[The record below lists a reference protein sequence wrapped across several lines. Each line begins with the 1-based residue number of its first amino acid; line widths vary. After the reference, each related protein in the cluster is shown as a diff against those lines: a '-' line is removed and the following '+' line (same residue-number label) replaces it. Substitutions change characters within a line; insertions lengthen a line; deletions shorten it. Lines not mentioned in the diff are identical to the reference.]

1 MKRASMAEAL
11 SVAAG
16 KATAGIEIKA
26 QTEDAGRPRPRGVV
40 PSREGKKPIA
50 GFFAPEASR
59 QLKKLGLDREKTV
72 QELMREAL
80 NDLFL
85 KYDLPPIA

>member
-1 MKRASMAEAL
+1 MKRASMAQAL

-16 KATAGIEIKA
+16 KATAGVEIKA
-26 QTEDAGRPRPRGVV
+26 QAEGTVLHRLRAVA

-59 QLKKLGLDREKTV
+59 QLKKLGLEQDKTV
-72 QELMREAL
+72 QELVRESL

>member
-1 MKRASMAEAL
+1 MAQAL

-16 KATAGIEIKA
+16 KAAAGIEIKA
-26 QTEDAGRPRPRGVV
+26 QAEGTVIRRLHAVAS
-40 PSREGKKPIA
+40 SREGKKPIA
-50 GFFAPEASR
+50 GFFAPETSR
-59 QLKKLGLDREKTV
+59 QLKKLGLDRDKTV
-72 QELMREAL
+72 QDLMREAL